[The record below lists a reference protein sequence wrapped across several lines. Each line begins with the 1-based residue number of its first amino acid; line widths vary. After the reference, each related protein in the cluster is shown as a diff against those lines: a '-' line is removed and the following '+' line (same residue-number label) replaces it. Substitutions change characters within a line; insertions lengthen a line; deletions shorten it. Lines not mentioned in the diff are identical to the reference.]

1 MMYPPAAKTKDKVDK
16 KHVVYMTT
24 RITQA
29 FAVYP
34 DRPELINQ
42 SSLFK
47 VEGTIK
53 DEQVRTD
60 DHTSLNLD
68 ADTYFFLKDL
78 SCD

>member
-1 MMYPPAAKTKDKVDK
+1 MYPPAAKTKDKVDK

-60 DHTSLNLD
+60 DHTSLNPD
-68 ADTYFFLKDL
+68 AHTYFSLKDL